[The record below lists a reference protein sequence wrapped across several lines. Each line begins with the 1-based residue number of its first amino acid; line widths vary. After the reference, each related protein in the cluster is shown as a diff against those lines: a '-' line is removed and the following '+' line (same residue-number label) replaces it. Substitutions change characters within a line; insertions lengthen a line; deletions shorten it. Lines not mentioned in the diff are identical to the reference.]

1 MISNH
6 LVRFLHSGQSCWN
19 SVNKSF
25 LGKLRKKT
33 GYTFANCRKAL
44 ELHNGDMEKAEKW
57 LHEQAQ
63 ALGWAKATKLEGRS
77 TAQGLVGVA
86 VNKNIATIVE
96 VNCETDFVARNKT
109 FQTLVD
115 CVATAC
121 LKFAINKQTTGSALT
136 KIGLDSERL
145 KSLPGEDGKLLSDH
159 TALLI
164 GSVGENV
171 ALRRACCFQAGKGI
185 HVAGYTHPTPQ
196 KSNKTLFGKYGAL
209 VSFKQVLPGSMEETV
224 AKLPVEQLG
233 RLLCQHIIGMN
244 PSKIG
249 VAGEDIPA
257 CNSDEEK
264 CMIYQE
270 YLLDPSQTVAQ
281 FLAESGVLLVDFV
294 RFECGEQ
301 LDIGTSPEEQR
312 NLDVAVEVVG

>member
-6 LVRFLHSGQSCWN
+6 FVRIFHSGQSFWN

-44 ELHNGDMEKAEKW
+44 ELHDGDMEKAEKW

-63 ALGWAKATKLEGRS
+63 ALGWAKATKLEGRP

-86 VNKNIATIVE
+86 VNQNIATIVE

-115 CVATAC
+115 SVASAC
-121 LKFAINKQTTGSALT
+121 LRFAVKQTTGSALT
-136 KIGLDSERL
+136 KIELDSERL
-145 KSLPGEDGKLLSDH
+145 KSLPGEDGKPLSDH

-171 ALRRACCFQAGKGI
+171 ALRRACFFQASKGI
-185 HVAGYTHPTPQ
+185 LVAGYTHPAPQ
-196 KSNKTLFGKYGAL
+196 KSNRTLFGKYGAL
-209 VSFKQVLPGSMEETV
+209 VSFKQVLPGTPAEETV

-233 RLLCQHIIGMN
+233 RLLCQHIIGQQ
-244 PSKIG
+244 I
-249 VAGEDIPA
+249 VI
-257 CNSDEEK
+257 
-264 CMIYQE
+264 
-270 YLLDPSQTVAQ
+270 L
-281 FLAESGVLLVDFV
+281 
-294 RFECGEQ
+294 
-301 LDIGTSPEEQR
+301 
-312 NLDVAVEVVG
+312 